1 MPDAP
6 RPVAP
11 LALTVFYDVHC
22 PYSDR
27 VLTWLADLGP
37 GLVAP
42 TYRAFALEQVN
53 ADSSATSWRIW
64 EQPLDYEHYR
74 GLQNRR
80 ALAAFLA
87 IALAEQAGPREAVD
101 RFRLAVSHARHT
113 GEGDVSDVA
122 LLMRLAAQAGVDADE
137 LEQLL
142 ADPSAVDAAR
152 ARIREDWHDAR
163 DDYAIFGVP
172 TLRLV
177 GEAPF
182 YLRLESVPQNGQA
195 EALLASVSGF
205 QEQLPRVLEIKVPE
219 RVSRSAF

>member
-1 MPDAP
+1 MPEAP
-6 RPVAP
+6 GSAAP

-27 VLTWLADLGP
+27 VLTWLADLGDA
-37 GLVAP
+37 VVP

-87 IALAEQAGPREAVD
+87 IVLAEQAGPRDAVD
-101 RFRLAVSHARHT
+101 RFRLAVSHARHA
-113 GEGDVSDVA
+113 GAGDVSDVA
-122 LLMRLAAQAGVDADE
+122 LLLRLAAEAGVDGKE
-137 LEQLL
+137 LERLL
-142 ADPSAVDAAR
+142 ADPAAVDTAR
-152 ARIREDWHDAR
+152 TRIREDWLDAR
-163 DDYAIFGVP
+163 GDYAIFGVP
-172 TLRLV
+172 TLRLD

-182 YLRLESVPQNGQA
+182 YLRLEAVPQNGQA
-195 EALLASVSGF
+195 EALLASVRGF
-205 QEQLPRVLEIKVPE
+205 HEQLPRVLEIKVPE
-219 RVSRSAF
+219 RVGRSAF

>member
-6 RPVAP
+6 RTAAP

-27 VLTWLADLGP
+27 VLTWLADLGAA
-37 GLVAP
+37 VAP

-64 EQPLDYEHYR
+64 EQPLDYPHYR
-74 GLQNRR
+74 GQQNRR

-87 IALAEQAGPREAVD
+87 IVLAEGAGPREAVD

-113 GEGDVSDVA
+113 GGGDVSDVA
-122 LLMRLAAQAGVDADE
+122 LLLRLGAEAGIDE
-137 LEQLL
+137 DVLGRLL
-142 ADPSAVDAAR
+142 ADPAAVDAAR
-152 ARIREDWHDAR
+152 ARIRDDWHDAR
-163 DDYAIFGVP
+163 GDYAIFGVP
-172 TLRLV
+172 TLRLD

-182 YLRLESVPQNGQA
+182 YLRLEAVPANGQA
-195 EALLASVSGF
+195 EALLASVRGF
-205 QEQLPRVLEIKVPE
+205 HEQLPRVLEIKVPE
-219 RVSRSAF
+219 RVSRSDF